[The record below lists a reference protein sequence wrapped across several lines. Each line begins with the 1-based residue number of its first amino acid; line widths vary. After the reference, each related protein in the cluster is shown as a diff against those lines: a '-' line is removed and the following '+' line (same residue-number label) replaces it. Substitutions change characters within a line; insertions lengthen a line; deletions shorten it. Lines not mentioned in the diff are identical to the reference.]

1 MYVETFFLKLR
12 FFLCGSRFYTRF
24 RHWFWLCG
32 NILLHTNTK
41 HERIM
46 IATLARAHMIAS
58 TSSSSSSSNGGTLS
72 KKSSAGGLKRGQH
85 LKANMGK
92 KQSWTAREI
101 QTQSDKQKEIENS
114 ATPIDSSKVSVP
126 KVMQEKDFWDDEM
139 FESVGNTV
147 GKWGLVIVAVFAA
160 ISGIIASKTY
170 NDGAVEV
177 DFTAYDSPE
186 QAVAASVRVAA
197 APVTASAP
205 TVAGEDNIVREVI
218 IE

>member
-1 MYVETFFLKLR
+1 MVAV
-12 FFLCGSRFYTRF
+12 SSFYRT
-24 RHWFWLCG
+24 
-32 NILLHTNTK
+32 LLELLYTHKTQ
-41 HERIM
+41 ERM

-58 TSSSSSSSNGGTLS
+58 TSSSSSSSSSSNGGTIS
-72 KKSSAGGLKRGQH
+72 KKSSPGGVKRGQH
-85 LKANMGK
+85 LKAQMAK

>member
-1 MYVETFFLKLR
+1 MRAIILSRVGFGCFFAYQLFSTCYSSLV
-12 FFLCGSRFYTRF
+12 LAVWEYITT
-24 RHWFWLCG
+24 H
-32 NILLHTNTK
+32 TK
-41 HERIM
+41 HERM

-58 TSSSSSSSNGGTLS
+58 TSSSSSSNGGTLS

-85 LKANMGK
+85 LKAHMAK

-197 APVTASAP
+197 APVTTSAP